1 MPTLFTMT
9 VDTEEE
15 WDWGAGWPTG
25 NLSVTNVSQLPKFQD
40 LCERFGIATTYFVN
54 QAVLDDPVARQTVLA
69 LAGREQV
76 EVGMHIHP
84 WNTPPLVQN
93 GPVRARETYLHN
105 LPDDVIRAKLH
116 SVHDRFA
123 RLGWRPTS
131 FRGGRYSSGR
141 IVQQFLRDQGFRA
154 DASVVPYTTWRDDG
168 APDYRQRGL
177 SPVRLPP
184 RFPGDEPLWEVP
196 LTLGF
201 THRPFPFWGRCYE
214 LVERTWLRK
223 LRLIGLADRIGLL
236 RKVWLNFEEPMGRQ
250 MLPFLRML
258 SRMELPCICFTVHSS
273 SLVAGSNPYA
283 RTPADVERI
292 FARVRE
298 VFATLAG
305 WPAFRPATVTEVAR
319 KLEAEYHACAWN

>member
-15 WDWGAGWPTG
+15 WDWTTGWPTG
-25 NLSVTNVSQLPKFQD
+25 NLSVTNVRQLPQFQD
-40 LCERFGIATTYFVN
+40 LCERFGVATTYFVN
-54 QAVLDDPVARQTVLA
+54 QAVLDDPTARQTMLA
-69 LAGREQV
+69 LAGRERV

-84 WNTPPLVQN
+84 WNTPPLVPN

-105 LPDDVIRAKLH
+105 LPDDVILAKLH
-116 SVHDRFA
+116 SVYDRFV

-154 DASVVPYTTWRDDG
+154 DASVVPYTTWREDG

-184 RFPGDEPLWEVP
+184 RFSGDASLWEVP

-201 THRPFPFWGRCYE
+201 THRPFPFWGRCCE

-258 SRMELPCICFTVHSS
+258 RRMELPCICFTVHSS

-292 FARVRE
+292 FARMRE

-319 KLEAEYHACAWN
+319 KLEEECHACTWN